1 MQSVTN
7 CFQTIS
13 VIKLLGIHS
22 VVKMFDIN
30 ANDGIFI
37 DLFSVC

>member
-13 VIKLLGIHS
+13 VIKLLGIYS
-22 VVKMFDIN
+22 VVKMLDIN